1 MREAAAVARRGSS
14 SGRAARRRRSAP
26 LCATTG
32 ASRRHA
38 GRSAGSKI
46 KKGSGTKTR
55 YKKIE
60 REIEEKALQINSL
73 EARVYGTNDSFPPWP
88 R

>member
-1 MREAAAVARRGSS
+1 MSQPT
-14 SGRAARRRRSAP
+14 AP
-26 LCATTG
+26 LSGPLDAGTFSCGGLVMKDAPSRTSSA

-73 EARVYGTNDSFPPWP
+73 EARVCGTNDSF
-88 R
+88 